1 MALAETSASL
11 EDAGGSAGKRERGR
25 GRRPAD
31 GMETDTSAD
40 ESERSRTPTRR
51 RLENEERDNAIRAAA
66 AEATMLAST
75 RQPVADPAKASG

>member
-1 MALAETSASL
+1 
-11 EDAGGSAGKRERGR
+11 
-25 GRRPAD
+25 
-31 GMETDTSAD
+31 METDTSAD